1 MFRSCFLD
9 LNIKLN
15 KKNTNNTN
23 NNIIINM
30 SEQILIKN
38 KGSGAGGSNTNKNG
52 LNYEQMTDLNTEFK
66 TIQEGRYWKIIEFTD
81 ESGKT
86 KRYKR
91 ACQSNFKKSMM
102 HFNMIDTSV
111 PEGHGC
117 KKPDECYIDYANLA
131 IYIIEKKFQQ
141 VNGSVCE
148 KIQTADFKLWQYRR
162 TFPKFKI
169 HYIYCL
175 SDWFKHNCKAEL
187 QYLKEKKVPVFWG
200 NDKEYKTKIKKFI
213 LNN

>member
-1 MFRSCFLD
+1 
-9 LNIKLN
+9 
-15 KKNTNNTN
+15 
-23 NNIIINM
+23 M
-30 SEQILIKN
+30 SEQKVIN
-38 KGSGAGGSNTNKNG
+38 RGTGAGGAQTNKNG

-66 TIQEGRYWKIIEFTD
+66 IIQEARYWQIVEFTD
-81 ESGKT
+81 ELG
-86 KRYKR
+86 
-91 ACQSNFKKSMM
+91 FKKRLKRTCKKDFFKSMKY
-102 HFNMIDTSV
+102 FNMIDTSI
-111 PEGHGC
+111 PKAHGC
-117 KKPDECYIDYANLA
+117 KEPDECYINYVNLS

-148 KIQTADFKLWQYRR
+148 KIQTSDFKLWQYGR

-175 SDWFKHNCKAEL
+175 SDWFKNNCKAEL

>member
-1 MFRSCFLD
+1 
-9 LNIKLN
+9 
-15 KKNTNNTN
+15 
-23 NNIIINM
+23 M
-30 SEQILIKN
+30 SEQKVIN
-38 KGSGAGGSNTNKNG
+38 RGTGAGGAKTNKNG

-66 TIQEGRYWKIIEFTD
+66 IIQEARYWQIVEFTD
-81 ESGKT
+81 ESGKK
-86 KRYKR
+86 KRFKR
-91 ACQSNFKKSMM
+91 TCKANFFKSMKY
-102 HFNMIDTSV
+102 FDMIDTSISKA
-111 PEGHGC
+111 HGC
-117 KKPDECYIDYANLA
+117 KQPDECYINYDNLA

-148 KIQTADFKLWQYRR
+148 KIQTSDFKLWQYGR

-175 SDWFKHNCKAEL
+175 SDWFKNNCKAEL